1 MRGSEEFDHNSIA
14 AQPQVL
20 CPAAYSAHFHCH
32 QALTLADSMVGE
44 CVSADLGPPIS

>member
-20 CPAAYSAHFHCH
+20 CPAAAYSAHFHCH
-32 QALTLADSMVGE
+32 QALTLADSMVS
-44 CVSADLGPPIS
+44 V